1 MYLELPVMLNYHIR
15 LAPKVAVIPFAGFYG
30 SLGVDGKQ
38 SFDDLGLEIQQNL
51 FGKNK
56 MFQRGDFGG
65 RIGIGLS
72 IHSVYIGASYG
83 GGFLN
88 IAQEDD
94 TSNSATAVGPSP
106 SATIFNPSVF
116 LFHYR
121 KSVSGPRPGVPK
133 QT

>member
-1 MYLELPVMLNYHIR
+1 MGNVAKYQHGWNMTFTVVELLMIIPKSTYLSISLPYFSIYH
-15 LAPKVAVIPFAGFYG
+15 FF
-30 SLGVDGKQ
+30 SLT
-38 SFDDLGLEIQQNL
+38 L

-94 TSNSATAVGPSP
+94 TSKFRNRSWSLSVGYD
-106 SATIFNPSVF
+106 F
-116 LFHYR
+116 
-121 KSVSGPRPGVPK
+121 
-133 QT
+133 

>member
-1 MYLELPVMLNYHIR
+1 MQAQFKSGTNSRLKNSHQIQANAHFNFEAEFCRALVSLCITVLCCAFLALCYVLFNLMPV
-15 LAPKVAVIPFAGFYG
+15 
-30 SLGVDGKQ
+30 

-94 TSNSATAVGPSP
+94 TSKFRNRSWSLSVGYD
-106 SATIFNPSVF
+106 F
-116 LFHYR
+116 
-121 KSVSGPRPGVPK
+121 
-133 QT
+133 